1 MENLTQTS
9 KITLWKT
16 KRKSAS
22 LPLILHSSW
31 LCQRSRFLILINF
44 DLNCSV
50 WENGV
55 VGEILNLFFRDQEV
69 HEEQPHTGEEDAKHE
84 GEGEDESI
92 FETNWDESVE
102 KFEDLN
108 LKEEVLRGIY
118 GYGFERPSPIQQ
130 KAILPVL
137 QGRDTIAQV
146 SHNFNKLIFSHF
158 PPYFNEF

>member
-1 MENLTQTS
+1 LV
-9 KITLWKT
+9 K
-16 KRKSAS
+16 
-22 LPLILHSSW
+22 
-31 LCQRSRFLILINF
+31 F
-44 DLNCSV
+44 DSNCSV
-50 WENGV
+50 WKNGV
-55 VGEILNLFFRDQEV
+55 AGVNLKLVVFRDQEV
-69 HEEQPHTGEEDAKHE
+69 HEEQPRFREENDKHE
-84 GEGEDESI
+84 GEGEGEDDSI

-146 SHNFNKLIFSHF
+146 NYLLERLIFTN
-158 PPYFNEF
+158 PPPSFNEF